1 MARGDAVFCF
11 ECIYYP
17 CTQINRVDDRYRK
30 NYKISLKE
38 NLEYIK
44 SMGIG
49 KFIEEQY
56 KKYRCSNC
64 DGLISIHN
72 KKCFN
77 CDTAKKLV
85 DISST
90 RSNIVRKTGK

>member
-1 MARGDAVFCF
+1 MS
-11 ECIYYP
+11 I
-17 CTQINRVDDRYRK
+17 
-30 NYKISLKE
+30 KE

-64 DGLISIHN
+64 GGLISIHN
-72 KKCFN
+72 RKCFS
-77 CDTAKKLV
+77 CETVTRLV
-85 DISST
+85 DLSSR
-90 RSNIVRKTGK
+90 RSSSKRKTGK